1 MTGGQEWL
9 RELEGLQAEGEKLQ
23 RAAQA
28 RQLEINELLGITEHG
43 AVTVTFDEKG
53 LMSSVEFDPELR
65 KGLTPEKLLQEINSG
80 IARASGM
87 FGAPAA
93 TTTVPGTDEDA
104 AESASSMLDQLTKV
118 LSSGSMPEAKE
129 VVNDFKTV
137 TVTALWGNITRVDC
151 DLRWIG
157 STPDHLIAEEVVRI
171 SRIAALESDTFGRF
185 DERNSR

>member
-1 MTGGQEWL
+1 
-9 RELEGLQAEGEKLQ
+9 
-23 RAAQA
+23 
-28 RQLEINELLGITEHG
+28 
-43 AVTVTFDEKG
+43 
-53 LMSSVEFDPELR
+53 
-65 KGLTPEKLLQEINSG
+65 
-80 IARASGM
+80 
-87 FGAPAA
+87 
-93 TTTVPGTDEDA
+93 
-104 AESASSMLDQLTKV
+104 MLDQLTKV

-157 STPDHLIAEEVVRI
+157 STPDRLIAEEVVRI